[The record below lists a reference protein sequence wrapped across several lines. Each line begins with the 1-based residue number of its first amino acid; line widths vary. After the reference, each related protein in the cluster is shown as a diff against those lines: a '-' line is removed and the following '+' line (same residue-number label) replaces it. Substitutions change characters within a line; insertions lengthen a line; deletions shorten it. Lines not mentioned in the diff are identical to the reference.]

1 MVITVRGLKNGMASA
16 ASVTALLSAMT
27 ATVKSK
33 KTFAMQLTEY
43 GEPSVIDY
51 LEGKQLKAEE
61 LNLGFNV
68 WRDEGIDAI
77 TVRTETADLTK
88 EHFDQTVTAISEK
101 ENLFDVLKPTL
112 KKEFFDFITEESIL
126 NIIDGA
132 KNFYDYIFI
141 LLPENKDII
150 DIVEKRAEQNII
162 VIPQGPRVEI
172 ENIPKFV
179 TYIVND
185 FEKDSIYT
193 VRDIAKD
200 YGVKKVYTLPHNY
213 QYRDALIQKTL
224 LDFVLKNKK
233 DIKADVNYE
242 FTQSVMQLLSKYIA
256 GVDDEDDEEEV
267 EKAEKTTEKVREVKQ
282 SLIPDDIDDIP
293 DDAIQEIVVKK
304 GLFTKK
310 KRLTADL

>member
-1 MVITVRGLKNGMASA
+1 MVITVRGLKHGAASA

-27 ATVKSK
+27 AIIKSK
-33 KTFAMQLTEY
+33 KTFAMQLTGY

-77 TVRTETADLTK
+77 SVRAETADLTK

-132 KNFYDYIFI
+132 KNLYDYIFI
-141 LLPENKDII
+141 LLPENKEII
-150 DIVEKRAEQNII
+150 DVVSKRAEQNIV
-162 VIPQGPRVEI
+162 VIPQGPKVKM
-172 ENIPKFV
+172 ENVPKNATF
-179 TYIVND
+179 IIND

-193 VRDIAKD
+193 VRDIAKE
-200 YGVKKVYTLPHNY
+200 YGVKKMYTLPHNY

-233 DIKADVNYE
+233 DIKTDVNYE
-242 FTQSVMQLLSKYIA
+242 FTHSVIQLLSKYIS
-256 GVDDEDDEEEV
+256 GMEDDDEEEV
-267 EKAEKTTEKVREVKQ
+267 EKTEKSTKNKNKVERQLEADF
-282 SLIPDDIDDIP
+282 IEDIP
-293 DDAIQEIVVKK
+293 EDAIQEIVVKK
-304 GLFTKK
+304 GLFKKK